1 MHAFYL
7 FSVWLHILAAIVW
20 IGGMA
25 FLILVLVPAIRQPQ
39 YRGVF
44 ASLIHW
50 TGLRF
55 RLVGWVCMGL
65 LLLTGTFNLA
75 YRGFGWTDLW
85 SGKLWQGS
93 FGTILGAKLL
103 LVAVILVASTVHDF
117 SIGPR
122 ATSELQQ
129 APASTEAVRL
139 RRQATW
145 LGRLNML
152 LALVVVALGVMLVRG
167 WP

>member
-7 FSVWLHILAAIVW
+7 LSVWFHILAAIVW

-39 YRGVF
+39 YRGVVV
-44 ASLIHW
+44 SLIHW

-65 LLLTGTFNLA
+65 LLFSGTFNLA
-75 YRGFGWTDLW
+75 YRGFGWADFW
-85 SGKLWQGS
+85 SGQLWQGS
-93 FGTILGAKLL
+93 FGRILGVKLL

-117 SIGPR
+117 SVGPR
-122 ATSELQQ
+122 ATAALKQD
-129 APASTEAVRL
+129 PVSTQAVRL

-145 LGRLNML
+145 LGRLNMA

>member
-25 FLILVLVPAIRQPQ
+25 FLILVLVPAIRRPQ
-39 YRGVF
+39 YRGVA
-44 ASLIHW
+44 ASLIRW

-65 LLLTGTFNLA
+65 LLLSGTFNLA
-75 YRGFGWTDLW
+75 YRGVGWTDFW
-85 SGKLWQGS
+85 SGQLWQGS
-93 FGTILGAKLL
+93 FGWILGVKLL

-117 SIGPR
+117 FVGPR
-122 ATSELQQ
+122 ATSVLQQ
-129 APASTEAVRL
+129 DPASTEAVRL
-139 RRQATW
+139 RRQVTW

-152 LALVVVALGVMLVRG
+152 LTLVVVALGVMLVRG

>member
-1 MHAFYL
+1 
-7 FSVWLHILAAIVW
+7 
-20 IGGMA
+20 
-25 FLILVLVPAIRQPQ
+25 
-39 YRGVF
+39 
-44 ASLIHW
+44 
-50 TGLRF
+50 
-55 RLVGWVCMGL
+55 L
-65 LLLTGTFNLA
+65 LLLSGTFNLA
-75 YRGFGWTDLW
+75 YRGFGWTDFW
-85 SGKLWQGS
+85 SGQLWQGS
-93 FGTILGAKLL
+93 FGRLLGAKLL

-122 ATSELQQ
+122 ATSVLQQ
-129 APASTEAVRL
+129 DPTSTEAVRL

>member
-7 FSVWLHILAAIVW
+7 LSVWLHILAAIVW

-44 ASLIHW
+44 ASLVHL

-65 LLLTGTFNLA
+65 LLLSGTFNLV
-75 YRGFGWTDLW
+75 YRGFGWADFW
-85 SGKLWQGS
+85 NGQLWQGS
-93 FGTILGAKLL
+93 FGRILGAKLL
-103 LVAVILVASTVHDF
+103 LAAVILVASTVHDF

-122 ATSELQQ
+122 ATSVWQQ
-129 APASTEAVRL
+129 DPASPEALRL